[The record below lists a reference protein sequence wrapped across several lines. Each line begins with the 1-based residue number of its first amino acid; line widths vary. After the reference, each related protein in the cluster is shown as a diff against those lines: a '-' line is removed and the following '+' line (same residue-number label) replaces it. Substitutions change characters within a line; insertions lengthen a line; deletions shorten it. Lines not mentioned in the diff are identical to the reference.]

1 MTSERLWSLAMAI
14 ASVRPAALAGQFYPS
29 NARVLRMQIT
39 EMLAAALPPEHLT
52 APKAIIV
59 PHAGYIYS
67 GAVAANAYRSL
78 SAVREQ
84 IRRVVVL
91 GPAHRAAVRG
101 FVLPAAQAFS
111 TPLGEVPLSRLDWL
125 MLQTRNDVYVDDQPH
140 ALEHCIE
147 VQLPFLQTLLGS
159 FSLVPILV
167 GEASDEAVAELL
179 EALWGGP
186 ETLIVISSDL
196 SHYLPYRQ
204 AQWIDRSTV
213 DQVLELRPGISHQ
226 QACGATPVN
235 GLLLAAQRRL
245 LKPQLLDLRNSG
257 DTAGDRSRVVGY
269 ASLVFSEPEA
279 ATHARH

>member
-91 GPAHRAAVRG
+91 GPAHRAPVRG

-147 VQLPFLQTLLGS
+147 VQRPFLQPLLGS

-235 GLLLAAQRRL
+235 GLLLAARRRL

>member
-1 MTSERLWSLAMAI
+1 MAI

-29 NARVLRMQIT
+29 NERVLRMQIT
-39 EMLAAALPPEHLT
+39 EMLAAALPLEHVT

-91 GPAHRAAVRG
+91 GPAHRAPVRG

-140 ALEHCIE
+140 AQEHCIE
-147 VQLPFLQTLLGS
+147 VQLPFLQTMLGS
-159 FSLVPILV
+159 FSMVPILV
-167 GEASDEAVAELL
+167 GDASDDSVAEVL

-204 AQWIDRSTV
+204 AQWTDRSTV

-235 GLLLAAQRRL
+235 GLLLAARRRL

-269 ASLVFSEPEA
+269 ACLVFSEPEA